1 MLGMIKKERR
11 FLLFLFLISV
21 TTSSLLCQT
30 RESWLKLERKG
41 QGYGY
46 DHITVEDLENGG
58 TKFKIDHTI
67 KTDIAGF
74 NPQDITQKGHY
85 IVDGNM
91 NPVSFDLRI
100 NFKSKETRIT
110 GECRDGT
117 MYLSRQVNGDEA
129 QSLEIPF
136 HDVYFEVVL
145 GHIIFQKKDESK
157 FKLRVFNPVEAKVNV
172 YDVEVLPDEKEGIIA
187 KVRERI
193 TMIFSIDK
201 KGLVKQIKF
210 VELNSRSYVTSAKN
224 ARKIDYL
231 NTADGLTLTVLCNPQ
246 FPNVWGI
253 NKAHVSIK
261 WKRIPFDQFRFMDN
275 RQRTIEKVQNGDEYE
290 AVLEIIKPPP
300 PSNPIAFPVQDEK
313 FAIFLED
320 SEFIIPS
327 DPAIKK
333 KVLEIIGEEK
343 DALSLVKK
351 ILLWVYENI
360 GTEYLAETLSGPEV
374 LKRKRGKCVE
384 FSTLF
389 ASLARAAGIPTRV
402 AFGEALNGQNW
413 VGHMW
418 CEVWLGEWVAVDA
431 ASGILVES
439 PSHLKFID
447 SPTVMGTQ
455 KIRWKLVDN
464 LSIEILTFQK

>member
-1 MLGMIKKERR
+1 MMKKACRII
-11 FLLFLFLISV
+11 LL
-21 TTSSLLCQT
+21 SLLLPQFISPIFSQT
-30 RESWLKLERKG
+30 KESWLKLERKG
-41 QGYGY
+41 KGYGY
-46 DHITVEDLENGG
+46 DHIVVEDLENGG
-58 TKFKIDHTI
+58 CKYKIDHTI

-74 NPQDITQKGHY
+74 NPQDITQRGY
-85 IVDGNM
+85 YVVDRDM
-91 NPVSFDLRI
+91 NPVSLDLNI

-110 GECRDGT
+110 GECRDET
-117 MYLSRQVNGDEA
+117 FFLISQVSGEDA
-129 QSLEIPF
+129 RSLEIPF
-136 HDVYFEVVL
+136 QDVYFEVVL
-145 GHIIFQKKDESK
+145 GNVIFQRKDEAN
-157 FKLRVFNPVEAKVNV
+157 FKLKVFNPVEAKVNE
-172 YDVEVLPDEKEGIIA
+172 YEVEVLPDERGGIIA
-187 KVRERI
+187 KVKERI

-210 VELNSRSYVTSAKN
+210 VELNSRSYVTTAKN

-231 NTADGLTLTVLCNPQ
+231 NTADGMTLTVLCKPR
-246 FPNVWGI
+246 FPNVWDI
-253 NKAHVSIK
+253 NKAQVSIK
-261 WKRIPFDQFRFMDN
+261 WKGIPFEQFQFADN
-275 RQRTIEKVQNGDEYE
+275 RQKAIETVQNGDEYE
-290 AVLEIIKPPP
+290 AVLEITKPLSQPDQITL
-300 PSNPIAFPVQDEK
+300 PIQEEK
-313 FAIFLED
+313 LGIFLED
-320 SEFIIPS
+320 SEFIKPS
-327 DPAIKK
+327 DPAIRKK
-333 KVLEIIGEEK
+333 ALEIIGDEK
-343 DALSLVKK
+343 NALNLVKR

-360 GTEYLAETLSGPEV
+360 GTEYIAETLSGPEV

-418 CEVWLGEWVAVDA
+418 CEVWLGEWIAVDA

-464 LSIEILTFQK
+464 LNIEVLTFQK

>member
-1 MLGMIKKERR
+1 MLKKGQQ
-11 FLLFLFLISV
+11 FFLFSLSILLFLSP
-21 TTSSLLCQT
+21 LLSQT
-30 RESWLKLERKG
+30 KESWLKLERKG
-41 QGYGY
+41 KGYGY
-46 DHITVEDLENGG
+46 DHIIVEDLDNGN
-58 TKFKIDHTI
+58 IIYRVDHTI

-91 NPVSFDLRI
+91 NPVSFDLQI
-100 NFKSKETRIT
+100 NFKSKETRIN

-117 MYLSRQVNGDEA
+117 LFLTRQVNAEE
-129 QSLEIPF
+129 SRILEIPF
-136 HDVYFEVVL
+136 DDVYFEVVL
-145 GHIIFQKKDESK
+145 GNIIFQRKDEEI
-157 FKLRVFNPVEAKVNV
+157 FKLKVFNPVEAKVNS
-172 YDVEVLPDEKEGIIA
+172 YDVEVLPDDRGGIIA

-193 TMIFSIDK
+193 TMIFYIDK

-210 VELNSRSYVTSAKN
+210 VELNSRSYVTSARN
-224 ARKIDYL
+224 ARNINYL
-231 NTADGLTLTVLCNPQ
+231 NTSDGLTLTVLCKPQ
-246 FPNVWGI
+246 FPNVWDI
-253 NKAHVSIK
+253 NKAQVSIK
-261 WKRIPFDQFRFMDN
+261 WKGIPFEQFQFTDN
-275 RQRTIEKVQNGDEYE
+275 RQKAIETVQNGDEYE
-290 AVLEIIKPPP
+290 AVLEINKPLSQPDQVML
-300 PSNPIAFPVQDEK
+300 PIQDEK
-313 FAIFLED
+313 FALFLED
-320 SEFIIPS
+320 SEFIKPS
-327 DPAIKK
+327 DPAIRRQAI
-333 KVLEIIGEEK
+333 EIAGDEK
-343 DALSLVKK
+343 DALALVKK

-418 CEVWLGEWVAVDA
+418 CEVWLGDWIAVDA

-455 KIRWKLVDN
+455 RIRWKLVDN
-464 LSIEILTFQK
+464 LSIEVLTFQK